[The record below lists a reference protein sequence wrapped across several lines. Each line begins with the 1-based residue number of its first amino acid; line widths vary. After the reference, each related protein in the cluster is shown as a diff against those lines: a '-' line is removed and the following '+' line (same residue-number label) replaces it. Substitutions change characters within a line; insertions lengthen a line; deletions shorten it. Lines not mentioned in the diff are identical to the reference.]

1 MKAILSELGMGD
13 LADKPPACFY
23 CKKTGRPSTS
33 TGNATLAAPSDHH
46 HHENQKLKRC
56 SRCHIALYC
65 SRECQKAHW
74 KLGHK
79 THCSLGALANNV
91 YLESVP
97 GSEADAMDQLIDA
110 YRLRVED
117 DYAFA
122 GYNHGLYAR
131 EDPFPDFR
139 SFLDLA
145 EGKTG
150 VLPKWWNREKRR
162 ICERRALDRDGW
174 SCIAFAVEKPDIQE
188 HYDDSMM
195 PMKLRMLA
203 EMVYG
208 RPIY

>member
-1 MKAILSELGMGD
+1 MSQNSSQAMKGMLSALGMGD
-13 LADKPPACFY
+13 LADRPPACFY
-23 CKKTGRPSTS
+23 CKKTEPS
-33 TGNATLAAPSDHH
+33 NATPD
-46 HHENQKLKRC
+46 QKLKRC

-65 SRECQKAHW
+65 SHECQKAHW

-79 THCSLGALANNV
+79 TQCSLGALANNI
-91 YLESVP
+91 YLESIR
-97 GSEADAMDQLIDA
+97 SEEEAMDQLIDA

-122 GYNHGLYAR
+122 GNNHGLYAM
-131 EDPFPDFR
+131 EDPYPDFK

-145 EGKTG
+145 ESKTG
-150 VLPKWWNREKRR
+150 ILPKWWNEEKRK
-162 ICERRALDRDGW
+162 ICERRALNRDGW

-208 RPIY
+208 RGIY